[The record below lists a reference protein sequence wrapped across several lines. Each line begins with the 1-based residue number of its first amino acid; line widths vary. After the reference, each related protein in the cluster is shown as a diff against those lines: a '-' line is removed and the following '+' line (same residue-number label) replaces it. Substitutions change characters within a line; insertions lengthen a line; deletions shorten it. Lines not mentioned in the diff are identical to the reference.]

1 MSHSR
6 EGGISRQFS
15 TRLHQTGG
23 LIECSIFREVSAGPA
38 RIVGGVWYSE
48 VGMENARQLRLL
60 LLFRLTRTL
69 AAGLIAV
76 AFPYYVLRQLHYGAF
91 TLGMLYVAATI
102 ATAALALWFGY
113 LADVW
118 GRKGTLLVTGA
129 LLPLGAIVAFWSGH
143 LAVLFA
149 AAMLGG
155 FSATGA
161 RASGAA
167 GGAGVPVQSA
177 IIADLTTLDN
187 RTRYFSLFT
196 FLSGLFG
203 AGGMLLARIV
213 GGRDA
218 FLAAALISGAGILLI
233 LPMKLAKPERLWGK
247 RPGMKSL
254 KAIGKFSV
262 TGAVNGFSQGLIMP
276 FLIPFFVIV
285 YHMARQRMAV
295 WGFLAEVLSS
305 VALLIAPFI
314 ERRIGFVKGVA
325 FTRGAGALLLLL
337 LPLTRSLRLAL
348 AVYLL
353 TPALRVVA
361 VPAQQT
367 ALTAMVHESE
377 TGRALGMSQVARLTA
392 SSGAIAFTG
401 YAFGAED
408 IAMPFYAYAA
418 VIAFSLM
425 LYFRF
430 FGARPELRP
439 E

>member
-1 MSHSR
+1 MD
-6 EGGISRQFS
+6 
-15 TRLHQTGG
+15 
-23 LIECSIFREVSAGPA
+23 
-38 RIVGGVWYSE
+38 
-48 VGMENARQLRLL
+48 NARQLRLL

-76 AFPYYVLRQLHYGAF
+76 AFPYYVLTDLHRSAF

-102 ATAALALWFGY
+102 ATAGLALLVGY

-118 GRKGTLLVTGA
+118 SRKGTLLLAGI
-129 LLPLGAIVAFWSGH
+129 LLPAGAIVAFWSGH
-143 LAVLFA
+143 LPLLFLA
-149 AAMLGG
+149 AILGG

-161 RASGAA
+161 RASGSA
-167 GGAGVPVQSA
+167 GGAGVAVQSA

-187 RTRYFSLFT
+187 RTRFFSLFT

-203 AGGMLLARIV
+203 AGGMLMAKIV

-218 FLAAALISGAGILLI
+218 FLAAALISGAGLAFI
-233 LPMKLAKPERLWGK
+233 LPMKLAAPRQGER
-247 RPGMKSL
+247 PPMKSL
-254 KAIGKFSV
+254 EMIGKFSL

-285 YHMARQRMAV
+285 YHMARQRMAA
-295 WGFLAEVLSS
+295 WGFCAELLSS
-305 VALLIAPFI
+305 VALLIAPWI
-314 ERRIGFVKGVA
+314 ERRMGFVRGVA

-337 LPLTRSLRLAL
+337 LPLTRSLPLAL

-367 ALTAMVHESE
+367 ALTAMVHEGE
-377 TGRALGMSQVARLTA
+377 TARALGMSQVARLSA
-392 SSGAIAFTG
+392 STGAIAFTG

-418 VIAFSLM
+418 VIAFSLV

-439 E
+439 D

>member
-1 MSHSR
+1 MD
-6 EGGISRQFS
+6 
-15 TRLHQTGG
+15 
-23 LIECSIFREVSAGPA
+23 
-38 RIVGGVWYSE
+38 
-48 VGMENARQLRLL
+48 NARQLRLL

-76 AFPYYVLRQLHYGAF
+76 AFPYYVLRQLHRGAF

-102 ATAALALWFGY
+102 ATAGLALLLGY

-118 GRKGTLLVTGA
+118 GRQGTLLLAGV
-129 LLPLGAIVAFWSGH
+129 LLPVGAFVAFWSAH
-143 LAVLFA
+143 LALLFA

-177 IIADLTTLDN
+177 IIADLTRLDN

-203 AGGMLLARIV
+203 AGGMLMAKIV

-218 FLAAALISGAGILLI
+218 FLAAGLISGAGVLLI
-233 LPMKLAKPERLWGK
+233 LRMRLPERK
-247 RPGMKSL
+247 QEERPPMRSL
-254 KAIGKFSV
+254 KAIGKFSI

-305 VALLIAPFI
+305 VALLVAPWI
-314 ERRIGFVKGVA
+314 ERRVGFVKGVA
-325 FTRGAGALLLLL
+325 FTRGLGALLLLL
-337 LPLTRSLRLAL
+337 LPLTRNLWLAL

-367 ALTAMVHESE
+367 ALTAMVHEE
-377 TGRALGMSQVARLTA
+377 EMARALGMSQVARLTA
-392 SSGAIAFTG
+392 STGAIAFTG
-401 YAFGAED
+401 YAFGVED

-418 VIAFSLM
+418 VMAFSLM

-439 E
+439 D

>member
-1 MSHSR
+1 MD
-6 EGGISRQFS
+6 
-15 TRLHQTGG
+15 
-23 LIECSIFREVSAGPA
+23 
-38 RIVGGVWYSE
+38 
-48 VGMENARQLRLL
+48 NARQLRLL

-76 AFPYYVLRQLHYGAF
+76 AFPYYVLRQLHRGAF

-102 ATAALALWFGY
+102 ATAALALLLGH

-118 GRKGTLLVTGA
+118 GRKGTLLLAGI
-129 LLPLGAIVAFWSGH
+129 LLPAGAFVAFWSAH

-155 FSATGA
+155 FSATAA

-203 AGGMLLARIV
+203 AGGMLMAKIV

-218 FLAAALISGAGILLI
+218 FLAAGLISGAGVLLI
-233 LPMKLAKPERLWGK
+233 LLMKLPERK
-247 RPGMKSL
+247 REERRPMKSL

-276 FLIPFFVIV
+276 YLIPFFVIV

-305 VALLIAPFI
+305 IALLVAPFI

-325 FTRGAGALLLLL
+325 FTRGLGALLLLL
-337 LPLTRSLRLAL
+337 LPLTNSLRLAL
-348 AVYLL
+348 VVYLL

-367 ALTAMVHESE
+367 ALTAMVHEGE
-377 TGRALGMSQVARLTA
+377 IGRALGMSQVARLTA
-392 SSGAIAFTG
+392 STGAIAFTG

-418 VIAFSLM
+418 VIGFSLM